1 MMVLLILLFILLLS
15 YILLMLLYEKGWRL
29 QPAFAIPENFIPA
42 TKITVIIPARNEEA
56 TIAMCVRSIFANDY
70 PKELYEIIVIDDHST
85 DRTYEVV
92 QSLGAQNVKCLKLK
106 DFLNGAALNSYK
118 KKAIE
123 TAIAH
128 STGALLIT
136 TDADCI
142 AEKNWLKN
150 IAALYEQQQP
160 VMIIGAVKF
169 ATDKSVLSVFQS
181 LDFMSMQG
189 ITAAAH
195 RMKLGNMC
203 NGANLAFS
211 RDAFYE
217 VEGYKNID
225 HLASGDDYLLMMK
238 MHHRFPDKIAYIKN
252 QDAVISTLPQP
263 TWKSFLNQRIRW
275 ASKMGKYDDKTIVAV
290 LMLVYLFN
298 LSFLFLFIAGFF
310 DVYFWLLGSSMLV
323 IKTVTELFYLRNVA
337 HFFRKERELLYF
349 SFLQPLHILYIIVA
363 GFLGFIG
370 KYEWKGRN
378 VK

>member
-15 YILLMLLYEKGWRL
+15 YVLLMLLYEKGWRL
-29 QPAFAIPENFIPA
+29 QPAFAVPENVTPA

-56 TIAMCVRSIFANDY
+56 TIAMCIRSVLANDY
-70 PKELYEIIVIDDHST
+70 PEELYEIIVMDDHST
-85 DRTYEVV
+85 DRTYELV
-92 QSLGAQNVKCLKLK
+92 QSLGAPNVRCLKLR
-106 DFLNGAALNSYK
+106 DFLNGAELNSYK

-142 AEKNWLKN
+142 AEKNWLRN
-150 IAALYEQQQP
+150 MAAMYELQQP

-169 ATDKSVLSVFQS
+169 ITNKSVRSVFQS

-211 RDAFYE
+211 RQAFYE

-238 MHHRFPDKIAYIKN
+238 MHHRFPGKIAYIKT
-252 QDAVISTLPQP
+252 QETVVSTMPQP
-263 TWKSFLNQRIRW
+263 TWKGFLNQRIRW
-275 ASKMGKYDDKTIVAV
+275 ASKMGKYDDKTIVTV

-310 DVYFWLLGSSMLV
+310 DACFWLLGLSMLV

-337 HFFRKERELLYF
+337 RFFRKEHELLYF
-349 SFLQPLHILYIIVA
+349 PFLQPLHILYIIVA